1 MSDYFP
7 ERGMERG
14 MATDKHEPCTASFFS
29 ARAPQFALGAIVR
42 REDCFAERT
51 LDEGLLDDEVQSFL
65 VRMRG
70 QFP

>member
-1 MSDYFP
+1 MSNCCP

-14 MATDKHEPCTASFFS
+14 MATNKHEPCAASLFS
-29 ARAPQFALGAIVR
+29 ARAPQYALGAIVR
-42 REDCFAERT
+42 REDCFAEGT
-51 LDEGLLDDEVQSFL
+51 LDEGLLDDELQSFG